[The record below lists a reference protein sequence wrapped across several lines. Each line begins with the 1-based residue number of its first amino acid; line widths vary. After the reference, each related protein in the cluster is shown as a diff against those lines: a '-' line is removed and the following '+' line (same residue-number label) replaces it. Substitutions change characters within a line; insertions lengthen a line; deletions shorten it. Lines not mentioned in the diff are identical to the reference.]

1 MVDTNKTIIIR
12 IIMTPRPSKDHQ
24 TVIDQQPDP
33 SPNEAKENE
42 KFLIPGNDEMVQ
54 HITPIS
60 KSGAQELFA
69 L

>member
-1 MVDTNKTIIIR
+1 
-12 IIMTPRPSKDHQ
+12 MTPRPSKDHQ

-33 SPNEAKENE
+33 SPNEVKENE
-42 KFLIPGNDEMVQ
+42 NFLIPGNDEMVQ